1 MILAA
6 IVFGIWLVASL
17 ASGSLRTPESRRK
30 MARDGAIVLAVI
42 AAIVVVSS
50 LGRANL
56 MCLISLP
63 LLRFGRNLS
72 RYPMIGWTR
81 GSSGFYGRIHATY

>member
-50 LGRANL
+50 LGEGQLDVPNIAATL
-56 MCLISLP
+56 KVWAQPFPVSDDWMDT
-63 LLRFGRNLS
+63 RF
-72 RYPMIGWTR
+72 
-81 GSSGFYGRIHATY
+81 